1 MITNTLSNYKKDK
14 DFYRRLFIIALPI
27 VIQSLITSSLNML
40 DTMMIGKVGELE
52 LASVGIA
59 NQYYFLYS
67 LLANSIPIGSGVL
80 IAQLWGK
87 KDTLNIKR
95 TLSRSLFYNLILT
108 FGFMILGLSLPG
120 KIMSIFSN
128 DTSVI
133 EIGINYLK
141 IVVISYLFTSITF
154 TFSSGLRSI
163 GNTKLP
169 MWGSFIGLIVNGV
182 LNAILIFGLFGAPRM
197 GIKGAAL
204 ATLIARIVEF
214 IIVVG
219 IVYLKVD
226 ILKLKFKDILELPK
240 SLSETLNK
248 VTLPIFLNESCW
260 AFGNITYT
268 AIYASIGTSAAASI
282 QICSTVMNL
291 FMIVAF
297 GLANAAV
304 VIIGNEI
311 GANRED
317 EAISASKKISSL
329 SVKISLMLAIVL
341 ALLAKPIVSFFN
353 VSSEVKIAAQYILYI
368 YALMMV
374 FKVYN
379 AVMIVGILR
388 GGGDATYGS
397 ILQGFTL
404 WLIGIP
410 LAAFATFIL
419 KLPVYY
425 VVMFAAVEEII
436 KVILMMRRFKSFKWI
451 KNMVNDEQTINDN
464 ETEVLA

>member
-27 VIQSLITSSLNML
+27 VIQNLITSSLNML

-87 KDTLNIKR
+87 KDTINIKR
-95 TLSRSLFYNLILT
+95 TLSRSLFYNIILT
-108 FGFMILGLSLPG
+108 LGFMILGLSLPG

-128 DTSVI
+128 DSAVI
-133 EIGINYLK
+133 NIGIDYLK

-154 TFSSGLRSI
+154 TFASGLRSI

-182 LNAILIFGLFGAPRM
+182 LNAILIFGLFGAPKM

-219 IVYLKVD
+219 AVYLKVD
-226 ILKLKFKDILELPK
+226 VLKLRFKDMLELSK

-329 SVKISLMLAIVL
+329 SIKISMVLAILL

-353 VSSEVKIAAQYILYI
+353 VSTEVKMAAQYILYI
-368 YALMMV
+368 YALVMV

-388 GGGDATYGS
+388 GGGDTTYGS
-397 ILQGFTL
+397 ILQGLTL

-410 LAAFATFIL
+410 LAAFATFVL
-419 KLPVYY
+419 KLPVYF
-425 VVMFAAVEEII
+425 VVMFATVEEVI
-436 KVILMMRRFKSFKWI
+436 KLLLMMRRFKSFKWI
-451 KNMVNDEQTINDN
+451 KNMVNDEQN
-464 ETEVLA
+464 EVLA

>member
-1 MITNTLSNYKKDK
+1 MITNTLSSYKKDK

-27 VIQSLITSSLNML
+27 VIQNLITSSLNML

-95 TLSRSLFYNLILT
+95 TLSRSLFYNIILT
-108 FGFMILGLSLPG
+108 LGFMILGLSLPG

-128 DTSVI
+128 DPAVI
-133 EIGINYLK
+133 NIGIDYLK

-154 TFSSGLRSI
+154 TFASGLRSI

-182 LNAILIFGLFGAPRM
+182 LNAILIFGLFGAPKM

-219 IVYLKVD
+219 AVYLKVD
-226 ILKLKFKDILELPK
+226 VLKLSFKDMLELSK

-282 QICSTVMNL
+282 QICSTIMNL

-297 GLANAAV
+297 GLANAGV

-329 SVKISLMLAIVL
+329 SVKISIVLAIVL

-353 VSSEVKIAAQYILYI
+353 VSAEVKMAAQYILYI
-368 YALMMV
+368 YALVMV

-388 GGGDATYGS
+388 GGGDTTYGS
-397 ILQGFTL
+397 ILQGLTL

-410 LAAFATFIL
+410 LAAFAAFII
-419 KLPVYY
+419 KLPIYF

-436 KVILMMRRFKSFKWI
+436 KVFFKHIYFKRASDSFY
-451 KNMVNDEQTINDN
+451 DDCCS
-464 ETEVLA
+464 